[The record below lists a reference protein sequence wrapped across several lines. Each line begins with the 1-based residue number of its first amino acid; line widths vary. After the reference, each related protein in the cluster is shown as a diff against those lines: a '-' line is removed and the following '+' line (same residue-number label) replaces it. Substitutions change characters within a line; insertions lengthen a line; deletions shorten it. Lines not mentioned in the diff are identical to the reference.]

1 MEIEFNKRHTE
12 VEHFVGTIDKVH
24 KFQVN
29 VMWWSDKD
37 DYVITRLDF
46 DKAKDVEL
54 DTNLASKRIRKLI
67 KARYYEGV

>member
-1 MEIEFNKRHTE
+1 
-12 VEHFVGTIDKVH
+12 
-24 KFQVN
+24 
-29 VMWWSDKD
+29 MWWSDKD